1 MNIFQ
6 LPQLEPG
13 STPLHVASQRLH
25 LKCIEALLGAGADV
39 ASRDDD
45 GMTPI
50 DVIGEKLV
58 GGSNL
63 HAATK

>member
-1 MNIFQ
+1 MKIFQ

-13 STPLHVASQRLH
+13 STPLHVACQRLH
-25 LKCIEALLGAGADV
+25 LECIEALLGAGADI
-39 ASRDDD
+39 ASRDND

-58 GGSNL
+58 GVSNL
-63 HAATK
+63 DAATK